1 MPVLRLGALLA
12 TLACIS
18 GAFAQNV
25 TVRPGDSL
33 WALAQRHGTTVEAL
47 RRANALASDALVPG
61 MQLTLPSGSDAAPNR
76 YTVGAGDT
84 LYDIALAFN
93 VSVDDL
99 IAFNDLDGSVIRPGQ
114 VLRITRSAGA
124 EPLKVTVQPGD
135 SLWKIARAYDLDVH
149 AVAQANGIDA
159 GTVINPGVEL
169 VIPGRYAGP
178 AVDQGGAASPEI
190 TVEKGDS
197 LWKIARRYDTTVA
210 ALMAANGLRSENVQ
224 AGQVL
229 KIVSGKELVRAQ
241 PNGSGPAPA
250 GTLGMVWPLQ
260 GQITSR
266 FGYRRLR
273 ISGSN
278 MHYGLD
284 IDGRTGDP
292 IRSATAGVVSYAD
305 WMGGYGQLVIVS
317 SGDTEYYYA
326 HASELL
332 VVPGQHVA
340 AGEVIARVGSTGLS
354 TGSHLHFEVRVNGT
368 PVDPLVILET
378 QAAR

>member
-1 MPVLRLGALLA
+1 MPVFRLVA
-12 TLACIS
+12 TILVLACVA

-33 WALAQRHGTTVEAL
+33 WALAQRHGTSIEAL
-47 RRANALASDALVPG
+47 RQANALTSDALVPG
-61 MQLTLPSGSDAAPNR
+61 MVLTLPSGSEATPTH
-76 YTVGAGDT
+76 YTVEAGDT
-84 LYDIALAFN
+84 LYDIALAFDM
-93 VSVDDL
+93 SVDDL
-99 IAFNDLDGSVIRPGQ
+99 IAYNDLDGSVIRPGQ
-114 VLRITRSAGA
+114 VLRVSRSSSAQ
-124 EPLKVTVQPGD
+124 PLTVTVQPGD
-135 SLWKIARAYDLDVH
+135 SLWEIARRFDVDVQS
-149 AVAQANGIDA
+149 VAAANGIDA
-159 GTVINPGVEL
+159 AAVINPGVEL
-169 VIPGRYAGP
+169 RIPGRYAGP
-178 AVDQGGAASPEI
+178 AVDQGGAATPEI
-190 TVEKGDS
+190 TVAKGDS

-210 ALMAANGLRSENVQ
+210 ALMAANGLQSETLHS
-224 AGQVL
+224 GQTL

-250 GTLGMVWPLQ
+250 GTVGMVWPIR
-260 GQITSR
+260 GTITSR

-284 IDGRTGDP
+284 IDGDTGDP
-292 IRSATAGVVSYAD
+292 IRSATAGVVTYAD
-305 WMGGYGQLVIVS
+305 WMGGYGQLVIVA

-332 VVPGQHVA
+332 VRPGQHVA

-368 PVDPLVILET
+368 PVDPLTILEA